1 MTDER
6 ITAYLLQE
14 LSAREAEQLEEQC
27 FAQPEWPAGDL
38 ASAENDLIEAYV
50 RKELSWTRRRRFKKR
65 YLVTQ
70 ARKDRLLLARSFLQ
84 IVCPPKL
91 TWTQRHN
98 NLWPTQALI
107 SKYATVAAVL
117 ILSVA
122 LLWSYRSSAPGTFE
136 DLNLTI
142 ASDNRTRGASNAPT
156 EKITLPLGAD
166 ALRVSLTL
174 PEPAP
179 EGATYSVQWEN
190 VKGPLKTWEIKS
202 EDGKSIQVVIPADDL
217 TPGQFAL
224 KLWRKNQDGTTQRVN
239 GSYFFDVE
247 LKN

>member
-38 ASAENDLIEAYV
+38 ASAENDLIEAYL
-50 RKELSWTRRRRFKKR
+50 RKELSWTRRRRFEKR

-70 ARKDRLLLARSFLQ
+70 ARKDRLLLTSSFLHM
-84 IVCPPKL
+84 VCPPKL
-91 TWTQRHN
+91 TWTERLN
-98 NLWPTQALI
+98 GLWPAQGLI
-107 SKYATVAAVL
+107 LKYATVAGIL

-122 LLWSYRSSAPGTFE
+122 LLLSYRSSAPRTFQ
-136 DLNLTI
+136 DLNLAI
-142 ASDNRTRGASNAPT
+142 ASDNRAQGASNAPR

-166 ALRVSLTL
+166 ALRISLML

-190 VKGPLKTWEIKS
+190 VKSSLKTWEIKS
-202 EDGKSIQVVIPADDL
+202 QDGKSIQVVIPAEDL
-217 TPGQFAL
+217 TPGQYAL